1 MTDHATDQA
10 TDHATDLFAPLQA
23 GGPELETLRA
33 RLADRAEAD
42 GLLDVSYRTLDSPVG
57 PLLLAATPLGLVRV
71 AFAVEGHDAVL
82 ADLADRIGPRVLH
95 ATRPLDAA
103 AHAIEGYLAGQV
115 RAFDLPLDL
124 RLAHGFRR
132 EAIGHLRDIDYG
144 HTASYAALAA
154 LAGRPTAVR
163 AAASACATNPLP
175 LVLPCHRVVRAD
187 GSLGRYLGG
196 EEVKAQLIALEADTL
211 AGGTTTAR
219 GPGTHAS

>member
-1 MTDHATDQA
+1 MTDHS
-10 TDHATDLFAPLQA
+10 TDLFAPL
-23 GGPELETLRA
+23 ERDDDLSVLRA
-33 RLADRAEAD
+33 RLAERAEAD

-57 PLLLAATPLGLVRV
+57 RLLLAATPIGLVRV
-71 AFAVEGHDAVL
+71 AFEVEGHDTVL
-82 ADLADRIGPRVLH
+82 ADLARRVGPRVLR

-103 AHAIEGYLAGQV
+103 AHAIDGYLAGTV

-124 RLAHGFRR
+124 QLAHGFRR
-132 EAIGHLRDIDYG
+132 EAIGHLRDIGYG
-144 HTASYAALAA
+144 HTTSYAALAA

-196 EEVKAQLIALEADTL
+196 EAVKAQLIALEAHAL
-211 AGGTTTAR
+211 AGGAAR
-219 GPGTHAS
+219 